1 MLMRKLIEAQ
11 INTQQYG
18 RRPYGVGLLV
28 IGYDVC
34 NNMSRKRDIYIYIYI
49 YGTKME
55 LLDRKLDLIC
65 LNALLRVPPSS
76 TMPCQLVHAHNL
88 QKHTSRNIMNLLQM
102 VRYC

>member
-34 NNMSRKRDIYIYIYI
+34 NNMSRKRERDI